1 MSHSIQCDQP
11 REPERIIPV
20 NNESPT
26 LAFHKMVNSILT
38 QLNPNYMVFFGTIGL
53 SVGLAI
59 FAIFLYRRIR
69 YLISR
74 ILKRQYSSPKLI
86 VSLRNLVLI
95 LLWCSLFGMMLFVG
109 FFLHAYH
116 VFTFEKP
123 VATIEITPTEE
134 PQTMKVHLI
143 HLADEKPILK
153 DEFTIRGDQWSLEG
167 DILKWDNW
175 INFMGLETRYRFTRI
190 RGRYIRI
197 ADEIEKENS
206 VYSLVKEED
215 HPFWRYLYR
224 YGNKLP
230 FVSTVYGNAIFQYG
244 DKHKKFLIFVSPSG
258 FVVREI

>member
-1 MSHSIQCDQP
+1 
-11 REPERIIPV
+11 
-20 NNESPT
+20 
-26 LAFHKMVNSILT
+26 MVNILT
-38 QLNPNYMVFFGTIGL
+38 QINPDYIVFFGIIGL
-53 SVGLAI
+53 SMGLAA

-74 ILKRQYSSPKLI
+74 IVKREYSSPRLI
-86 VSLRNLVLI
+86 ASLKNLVLI
-95 LLWCSLFGMMLFVG
+95 LLCCSLFGMMLFVG
-109 FFLHAYH
+109 FFLRAYH
-116 VFTFEKP
+116 VFTSEKP
-123 VATIEITPTEE
+123 VATIEIIPTEE
-134 PQTMKVHLI
+134 PQTMKVNLI
-143 HLADEKPILK
+143 QLAHEKPILK

-206 VYSLVKEED
+206 VYSLVNEED
-215 HPFWRYLYR
+215 HPFWKYLYR

-258 FVVREI
+258 FVVRQI